1 MGELNKNILVIVVT
15 ALAIYLAGLLSI
27 TLGIGTEGVSVIW
40 LPSGVGLLAVF
51 LKKNPALVGVLIGIT
66 LIELIGF
73 IVPNFTQLDFY
84 KESLPLAVVLGTF
97 GMLEVAFNHYWITR
111 LLPRFNFNS
120 IKHIAIYIGITSL
133 GCLLAAIFSVP
144 ALMLANIVPPE
155 SISLTLIIFWLGN
168 WCGSLLV
175 TPMGLALTHVE
186 KEKHKTFGYGF
197 PIIAIGLSLTIMAS
211 YMSYK
216 IDNKARIQAFD
227 RQAQDIFTNINQD
240 IELSIRDVNALHAL
254 YYKKEISRNEFTNVS
269 ITILERNPVLTKIS
283 WIPRIKKNEKEA
295 FEKKINEKEQNNF
308 KIYDINQELK
318 HIPVQPHEEYYPVLY
333 GVSLKQVPLNYGFN
347 VGSNPD
353 RLDALSRAMS
363 NGIPISTKPIKL
375 IAGDFT
381 DNAFNIYF
389 PIYDRDVEETPG
401 LKTQLNVKGFVAS
414 TYSASSLL
422 ENNFNQANDRMTIYI
437 EDNTDP
443 KHPLFLVS
451 SLSEQDRRDA
461 VSKKHYVEITRT
473 LQIADRYWKLTAIPK
488 NESAFILPSSI
499 SFAVFAIG
507 ILFTGLIASF
517 MLAKRKNEEVLLAN
531 EHRLSMQNRSLSELT
546 SLYAVGN
553 QSLDIEVVTEIAART
568 LHASQASV
576 WFFNTDYTELILQDV
591 YIADTQSHGKD
602 GTIAQSDFP
611 IYFANVLSKKI
622 IDASDAKH
630 DPRTNDLNDNYLSLH
645 DVTALLDTP
654 IIASQKLLGV
664 LCIEQ
669 KHGVRVWTT
678 DEKTYA
684 ESLRN
689 VIALSLESSA
699 RLEAQQALEE
709 ANAELEAKVNSRT
722 LALAQANHNL
732 QIEVLNHQ
740 RAEDQLK
747 IFRLFADAAPQGL
760 GIAKFDRSAIYFNP
774 TLQKLLQRGDTPKTV
789 VEDFMVYFSEESRHI
804 LDTVAMPTILK
815 DSEWSGE
822 LDLTL
827 KNGDLY
833 PIFLNLFSLKNEQ
846 NVPTY
851 VAGIFYDLTAQKE
864 VERQL
869 LAAKNS
875 AESADRAKSM
885 FIASMSHELRTP
897 LNSIIGFTGVILQGL
912 SGTLSDRQTDQLMRV
927 MRSAKHLLS
936 LITDV
941 IDISKIEAGY
951 TDVHIDEFELNTVL
965 DEAIQSVQNQRVE
978 KQLGLILNID
988 SHIVLT
994 SDKKRTYQV
1003 ILNLLSNAVKYSEQ
1017 GTITVNARMEKS
1029 QQKSTREATE
1039 KALEGD
1045 NVVIVISDTG
1055 IGISPE
1061 AQGRLFKPFERVD
1074 SHLRIKTP
1082 GTGLG
1087 LYLTKKITEDFLRG
1101 EIHMQSELGVGS
1113 TFTVRLPLVNPQRI
1127 NTETHYGA

>member
-27 TLGIGTEGVSVIW
+27 TLGMGTEGVSVIW
-40 LPSGVGLLAVF
+40 FPSGVGLLAVF
-51 LKKNPALVGVLIGIT
+51 LKKTPALIGGLIGLT

-73 IVPNFTQLDFY
+73 IVPNFTHLNFY
-84 KESLPLAVVLGTF
+84 RESLPLAFVLGVF
-97 GMLEVAFNHYWITR
+97 GMVEVTFSHSWIVR

-120 IKHIAIYIGITSL
+120 IKHIAIYIGITAL
-133 GCLLAAIFSVP
+133 GCLLAAILSVP
-144 ALMLANIVPPE
+144 TLTLANIVSPE
-155 SISLTLIIFWLGN
+155 AITSTIIIFWLGN
-168 WCGSLLV
+168 WCGSLLI
-175 TPMGLALTHVE
+175 TPMGLALTHIE
-186 KEKHKTFGYGF
+186 NEKHKTFGYGF
-197 PIIAIGLSLTIMAS
+197 PIIAIGLGLTLMAS
-211 YMSYK
+211 FMAYR
-216 IDNKARIQAFD
+216 IDNKARVQAFD
-227 RQAQDIFTNINQD
+227 RQAQDVFTQIDQA
-240 IELSIRDVNALHAL
+240 IELSIRDVNALHTL
-254 YYKKEISRNEFTNVS
+254 SYRDEISRNEFTNFS
-269 ITILERNPVLTKIS
+269 TTILERNPVITKIS
-283 WIPRIKKNEKEA
+283 WIPRIKQNQKDA
-295 FEKKINEKEQNNF
+295 FEKHINEKEQNNF
-308 KIYDINQELK
+308 KIYDINQDLK
-318 HIPVQPHEEYYPVLY
+318 PIPVQPHDEYYPVLY
-333 GVSLKQVPLNYGFN
+333 GVSLKQIPLNYGFN

-353 RLDALSRAMS
+353 RLEALKRSMS

-389 PIYDRDVEETPG
+389 PIYAGDVEETPA
-401 LKTQLNVKGFVAS
+401 LKTQSNIKGFVAS
-414 TYSASSLL
+414 TYSANSLL
-422 ENNFNQANDRMTIYI
+422 ENNFSQPNDQMTVYI
-437 EDNTDP
+437 VDTTDP
-443 KHPLFLVS
+443 KQPLPLVS
-451 SLSEQDRRDA
+451 SLSEQDWRA
-461 VSKKHYVEITRT
+461 SLGKKHHFEVTRT

-488 NESAFILPSSI
+488 NENAFILPNAI

-507 ILFTGLIASF
+507 TLFTALIAGF
-517 MLAKRKNEEVLLAN
+517 MLAKRKNEELLLAN
-531 EHRLSMQNRSLSELT
+531 EHRLSVQNRSLSELT
-546 SLYAVGN
+546 SIYAVSH
-553 QSLDIEVVTEIAART
+553 QTLDIKTITEVTART

-576 WFFNTDYTELILQDV
+576 WFFNADYSELVLQDLYSV
-591 YIADTQSHGKD
+591 DTQSHSQQG
-602 GTIAQSDFP
+602 IISQSDFP
-611 IYFANVLSKKI
+611 VYFANVLSKKI
-622 IDASDAKH
+622 IDANDAKN
-630 DPRTNDLNDNYLSLH
+630 DQRTNDLYEKYLS
-645 DVTALLDTP
+645 TNNIGALLDTP
-654 IIASQKLLGV
+654 IIAGKRLLGV

-669 KHGVRVWTT
+669 KGGARTWTT

-689 VIALSLESSA
+689 VIALSLESNA
-699 RLEAQQALEE
+699 RLEAQEALEQ
-709 ANAELEAKVNSRT
+709 ANAELEAKVISRT
-722 LALAQANHNL
+722 LDLAEANQNL

-747 IFRLFADAAPQGL
+747 IFRIFADAAPQGL
-760 GIAKFDRSAIYFNP
+760 GIAKFDRSALYFNP
-774 TLQKLLQRGDTPKTV
+774 TLQKLLQRGETPKAFV
-789 VEDFMVYFSEESRHI
+789 DDFMVYFSEASRNI
-804 LDTVAMPTILK
+804 LNTEAMPTIQK

-833 PIFLNLFSLKNEQ
+833 PVFLNLFSLKNEQ

-869 LAAKNS
+869 LVAKNS
-875 AESADRAKSM
+875 AEAADRAKSM

-912 SGTLSDRQTDQLMRV
+912 SGSLNDRQTDQLMRV

-951 TDVHIDEFELNTVL
+951 TNVHIEEFELNAVL
-965 DEAIQSVQNQRVE
+965 DEAIHSVQNQRVE

-1017 GTITVNARMEKS
+1017 GTITVNARQEKS
-1029 QQKSTREATE
+1029 KE
-1039 KALEGD
+1039 KES
-1045 NVVIVISDTG
+1045 VVIEVSDTG

-1061 AQGRLFKPFERVD
+1061 AQARLFKPFERVD

-1101 EIHMQSELGVGS
+1101 EIHMQSEPSVGS
-1113 TFTVRLPLVNPQRI
+1113 TFTVTLPLTNPQRI
-1127 NTETHYGA
+1127 NTETHYVA

>member
-27 TLGIGTEGVSVIW
+27 TLGMGTEGVSVIW

-51 LKKNPALVGVLIGIT
+51 LKKTPALIGVLIGLT

-73 IVPNFTQLDFY
+73 IVPNFTHLNFY
-84 KESLPLAVVLGTF
+84 KESLPLALVLGVF
-97 GMLEVAFNHYWITR
+97 GMMEVAFSHYWIVR
-111 LLPRFNFNS
+111 LLPRFSFNR

-133 GCLLAAIFSVP
+133 GCLLAAISSVP
-144 ALMLANIVPPE
+144 TLTLANIVAPE
-155 SISLTLIIFWLGN
+155 AITPTIIIFWLGN
-168 WCGSLLV
+168 WCGSLLI
-175 TPMGLALTHVE
+175 TPMGLALTHIE
-186 KEKHKTFGYGF
+186 NEKHKTFGYGF
-197 PIIAIGLSLTIMAS
+197 PIIAIGLGLTLMAS
-211 YMSYK
+211 FMSYK
-216 IDNKARIQAFD
+216 IDNKARVQAFD
-227 RQAQDIFTNINQD
+227 RQAQDVFTQVNQA

-254 YYKKEISRNEFTNVS
+254 YSRIEISRNEFTNFS
-269 ITILERNPVLTKIS
+269 NTILERNPVITKIS
-283 WIPRIKKNEKEA
+283 WIPRIQQNQKDA
-295 FEKKINEKEQNNF
+295 FEKRINDKEQNNY
-308 KIYDINQELK
+308 KIFDINQDLK
-318 HIPVQPHEEYYPVLY
+318 HIPAQAHDEYYPILY
-333 GVSLKQVPLNYGFN
+333 GASLKQVPLNYGFN

-353 RLDALSRAMS
+353 RLEALTRAMS

-389 PIYDRDVEETPG
+389 PIYAGAIEEASA
-401 LKTQLNVKGFVAS
+401 LKTQGNIKGFVAS
-414 TYSASSLL
+414 TYSANSLL
-422 ENNFNQANDRMTIYI
+422 ENSFNQDDDQMTIYI
-437 EDNTDP
+437 VDTTDP
-443 KHPLFLVS
+443 KQPLPLVS
-451 SLSEQDRRDA
+451 SLSEKDWRA
-461 VSKKHYVEITRT
+461 SLGKKHSFEVTRT
-473 LQIADRYWKLTAIPK
+473 LQIAGRYWKLTAIPK
-488 NESAFILPSSI
+488 NEHAFILPRSI

-507 ILFTGLIASF
+507 IFFTALIASF
-517 MLAKRKNEEVLLAN
+517 MLAKRKNEEILLAN
-531 EHRLSMQNRSLSELT
+531 EQRLSVQNSSLSELT
-546 SLYAVGN
+546 SLYAVGH
-553 QSLDIEVVTEIAART
+553 QTLDLKTITEIAART

-576 WFFNTDYTELILQDV
+576 WFFNADYSELVLQDLYV
-591 YIADTQSHGKD
+591 IDTQSHSQTGV
-602 GTIAQSDFP
+602 ILQSDFP
-611 IYFANVLSKKI
+611 IYFANILSKKI
-622 IDASDAKH
+622 IDAHDAKS
-630 DPRTNDLNDNYLSLH
+630 DPRTNDLNDKYLS
-645 DVTALLDTP
+645 VSNIGALLDTP
-654 IIASQKLLGV
+654 IIAGKRFLGV

-669 KHGVRVWTT
+669 KDRTRVWTT

-689 VIALSLESSA
+689 IIALSLESSA
-699 RLEAQQALEE
+699 RLEAQQGLEQ
-709 ANAELEAKVNSRT
+709 ANAELEAKVHSRT
-722 LALAQANHNL
+722 LALAQANQNL

-760 GIAKFDRSAIYFNP
+760 AIAKFDRSTLYFNP
-774 TLQKLLQRGDTPKTV
+774 TLQKLLQRGETPKASV
-789 VEDFMVYFSEESRHI
+789 DDFMVYFSEKSRNRLTTEAI
-804 LDTVAMPTILK
+804 PTIQK

-827 KNGDLY
+827 RNGDLY

-846 NVPTY
+846 NMPTY

-869 LAAKNS
+869 LVEKNS
-875 AESADRAKSM
+875 AEAADRAKSM

-912 SGTLSDRQTDQLMRV
+912 SDSLNERQTDQLMRV

-951 TDVHIDEFELNTVL
+951 TNVHIEEFELNTVL

-1017 GTITVNARMEKS
+1017 GTITVNARQQSSKEKG
-1029 QQKSTREATE
+1029 KE
-1039 KALEGD
+1039 KD
-1045 NVVIVISDTG
+1045 SVVIAISDTG
-1055 IGISPE
+1055 IGISAE
-1061 AQGRLFKPFERVD
+1061 AQTRLFKPFERVD

-1087 LYLTKKITEDFLRG
+1087 LYLTKKITEDFLHG
-1101 EIHMQSELGVGS
+1101 EIHMQSEPGVGS
-1113 TFTVRLPLVNPQRI
+1113 TFTVTLPLINLQSI
-1127 NTETHYGA
+1127 NTETHYVA